1 VRIGSP
7 IANMRAIVLDADL
20 EPTPINVAG
29 ELFIGGVGL
38 ARGYLGQPGLTAER
52 FLPDP
57 LGDGE
62 RIYRTGDMARRG
74 SDGVLEFIAR
84 RDHQVKLRGHRI
96 ELSEIE
102 RALLDHPG
110 VRHAVVDLRDDLP
123 SGEPGLV
130 AYVALE
136 DAAPS
141 DSTLRE
147 HLRASL
153 PSHMT
158 PAHFVVLDDLPL
170 TPSGKV
176 DRAALPPPQPKQQA
190 SRLHVAPKSEMEKLL
205 AGIWS
210 EILGVEDFGVDDSF
224 FELGGGSLTLVRV
237 QSMIGERARLDIPIV
252 VLFRYPTIR
261 ALSSYLV
268 EGHRNDILV
277 GSTKRGEARKK
288 FLTRRTT

>member
-1 VRIGSP
+1 
-7 IANMRAIVLDADL
+7 M
-20 EPTPINVAG
+20 
-29 ELFIGGVGL
+29 FIGGVGL
-38 ARGYLGQPGLTAER
+38 ARGYLGQPGLTAAR

-62 RIYRTGDMARRG
+62 RIYRTGDMARRR
-74 SDGVLEFIAR
+74 SDGMLEFIGR

-102 RALLDHPG
+102 RALQDHPG
-110 VRHAVVDLRDDLP
+110 VRHAVVEMRDDLP

-130 AYVALE
+130 AYLAPE
-136 DAAPS
+136 GAAPT
-141 DSTLRE
+141 DSALRE
-147 HLRASL
+147 HLKASL
-153 PSHMT
+153 PSQMI
-158 PAHFVVLDDLPL
+158 PAHFVTLAQLPL

-176 DRAALPPPQPKQQA
+176 DRLALPAPQPRQQV

-210 EILGVEDFGVDDSF
+210 EILGVEDIGVDDSF
-224 FELGGGSLTLVRV
+224 FELGGGSLTLVRL
-237 QSMIGERARLDIPIV
+237 QSMINERARRDIPIV

-288 FLTRRTT
+288 FLTRRAT